1 MYNSAK
7 PFKAIKRML
16 MSLQITK
23 HIYLHISRRLSK
35 HHWCLRE
42 HREIFFIKRYFE
54 EKFLCSTKCLRLNL
68 KLEKT
73 SKWTWDYP
81 ICWPWVFFFLIPPWW
96 STLPFPNSYPWTMNI
111 KAVFV
116 KGKINP
122 FKYWDKIIAWLKSKE
137 RSTRLQSAVKWK
149 GEQWVI

>member
-1 MYNSAK
+1 MLDTPLYELSCQSNGAHCAFPTEFSLIQHLRVK
-7 PFKAIKRML
+7 PKI
-16 MSLQITK
+16 
-23 HIYLHISRRLSK
+23 
-35 HHWCLRE
+35 
-42 HREIFFIKRYFE
+42 
-54 EKFLCSTKCLRLNL
+54 LNL
-68 KLEKT
+68 GKTKQSWKSAPATWELLDNTKSLKKLANERGIT
-73 SKWTWDYP
+73 QSAGLG
-81 ICWPWVFFFLIPPWW
+81 VFFFLIPPWW

-122 FKYWDKIIAWLKSKE
+122 FKYWDKISAWLKSKE

>member
-1 MYNSAK
+1 MLDTPLYELSCQSNGAHCAFPTEFSLIQHLRVK
-7 PFKAIKRML
+7 PKI
-16 MSLQITK
+16 
-23 HIYLHISRRLSK
+23 
-35 HHWCLRE
+35 
-42 HREIFFIKRYFE
+42 
-54 EKFLCSTKCLRLNL
+54 LNL
-68 KLEKT
+68 GKTRQSWKSAPVTWELLDNTKSLKKLANERGIT
-73 SKWTWDYP
+73 QSAGLG
-81 ICWPWVFFFLIPPWW
+81 FFFLIPPWW

-122 FKYWDKIIAWLKSKE
+122 FKYWDKISAWLKSKE

>member
-1 MYNSAK
+1 MLDTPLYELSCQSNGVQCAFPTEFSLIQHLRVKPKIVNLGKTRQSWKSAPATWELLDNTK
-7 PFKAIKRML
+7 
-16 MSLQITK
+16 SLKKLANERGITQSAD
-23 HIYLHISRRLSK
+23 LG
-35 HHWCLRE
+35 
-42 HREIFFIKRYFE
+42 
-54 EKFLCSTKCLRLNL
+54 
-68 KLEKT
+68 
-73 SKWTWDYP
+73 
-81 ICWPWVFFFLIPPWW
+81 VFFLIPPWW

-122 FKYWDKIIAWLKSKE
+122 FKYWDKILAWLKSKE

>member
-1 MYNSAK
+1 MRFSHRVLTDSTLESETQNLK
-7 PFKAIKRML
+7 FRQNKTIMK
-16 MSLQITK
+16 
-23 HIYLHISRRLSK
+23 ISSGN
-35 HHWCLRE
+35 LRAFRQHE
-42 HREIFFIKRYFE
+42 
-54 EKFLCSTKCLRLNL
+54 

-73 SKWTWDYP
+73 SRWTWDYP
-81 ICWPWVFFFLIPPWW
+81 ICWPWGFFFLIPPWW

-122 FKYWDKIIAWLKSKE
+122 FKYWDKILAWLKSKE